1 MIVDAEGQVVALD
14 WVYKN
19 QDGQMSNQHV
29 LEKPYGD
36 KPLEDVTT
44 LVALKWLND
53 QLPNTAEEFDAAIAK
68 YKEQQE
74 YAQGLSAYTTNARSA
89 PTKVEPQQE
98 EEQVS
103 TMPADV

>member
-1 MIVDAEGQVVALD
+1 MIVDAEGQGVALD

-44 LVALKWLND
+44 FVALKWLND
-53 QLPNTAEEFDAAIAK
+53 QLPNTAEEFDVAIAK
-68 YKEQQE
+68 YKERKNMHRVSVLTPLTHVQHQQ
-74 YAQGLSAYTTNARSA
+74 SWRNI
-89 PTKVEPQQE
+89 
-98 EEQVS
+98 S